1 LAFHLNKQDLC
12 GLAVLLGYKD
22 IETNLARCRPTYG
35 GIS

>member
-1 LAFHLNKQDLC
+1 
-12 GLAVLLGYKD
+12 VLLGYKD